1 MLHSIG
7 TCLWFDGKAKEAA
20 HYYKEVFGEVII
32 LSENPMAVV
41 YNMYGRRFMNLNAG
55 PGYPINPSISFL

>member
-20 HYYKEVFGEVII
+20 YYYKEVFVDVEIV
-32 LSENPMAVV
+32 SENPMAVV
-41 YNMYGRRFMNLNAG
+41 YNLFGRINLVLMRQ
-55 PGYPINPSISFL
+55 FLLL